1 MIKLP
6 FYVLLLPLMSLS
18 VIALSDESSKT
29 LDCNGLFSSLIENE
43 PILKDELGALKTSC
57 ESEQS
62 SQSGHYWSC
71 VHTRMQSGKKSFER
85 FIVSTNVCEG
95 LS

>member
-6 FYVLLLPLMSLS
+6 FYVLLLPAMSLS
-18 VIALSDESSKT
+18 AIALSNDSSKT
-29 LDCNGLFSSLIENE
+29 LDCNGLFASLIENE

-62 SQSGHYWSC
+62 SQRGTYWSC
-71 VHTRMQSGKKSFER
+71 VHARMQSGKKSFER
-85 FIVSTNVCEG
+85 FIVSTNVCDD